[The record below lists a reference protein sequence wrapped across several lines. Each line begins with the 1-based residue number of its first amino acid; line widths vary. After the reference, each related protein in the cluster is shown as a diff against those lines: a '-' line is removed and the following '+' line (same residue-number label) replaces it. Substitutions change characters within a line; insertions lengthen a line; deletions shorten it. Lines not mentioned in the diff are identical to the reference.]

1 MDGWWCTADWSRGT
15 IVEAS
20 RFRNGCSTLPCA
32 VRCAWRKSPSEVR
45 QQMMQLLA
53 RMLNEQ
59 AERRLAS
66 PSLREA
72 SDE

>member
-1 MDGWWCTADWSRGT
+1 MRIPLRPRRATQLALFQSSPRVPRW
-15 IVEAS
+15 EQ
-20 RFRNGCSTLPCA
+20 L
-32 VRCAWRKSPSEVR
+32 PSEVL
-45 QQMMQLLA
+45 QQVMQLLA